1 MPDLKE
7 IKRVVIITEA
17 ALLDV
22 ITEEFNKIGVKGF
35 NCTYCFGKG
44 QHEYGVSDPYSSQS
58 HIRIE
63 VLANENLATAV
74 FSYCNKAKTQSYPM
88 TIFMDSVFVD
98 KNDIKF

>member
-7 IKRVVIITEA
+7 IKRVVIITET

-22 ITEEFNKIGVKGF
+22 ITEEFNKLGVKGF

-44 QHEYGVSDPYSSQS
+44 QHEYGISDPYSSQS

-63 VLANENLATAV
+63 VLANEKLANDV
-74 FSYCNKAKTQSYPM
+74 FNYCSKAKIENYPI
-88 TIFMDSVFVD
+88 TIFIDSVFVD
-98 KNDIKF
+98 KNDTKF